1 MFEALLSKGKDF
13 FLRMFDIRVGEFRR
27 VLLMQLNVFLLIQ
40 CLWIVKPVVNAQFLS
55 TAGIDKLP
63 LVFLLV
69 ALTALA
75 VATAYS
81 RLLNR
86 LPLGTIMARTY
97 MISIFA
103 LISFAILLHLDFF
116 KDWMSYVFYIGVA
129 LFGLITTSQFWLLGN
144 LVFSS
149 LEAKRLFGIIGAGA
163 IAGGISGGYITSA
176 LAPLMDGKNILLV
189 ASAMLMVGMR
199 VNHRI
204 WLTFVPEFNRTVQS
218 RQTKTLHEYPLRLIR
233 NSRHLT
239 FLALIMGISVVV
251 SKLIEFQFSSIAS
264 QRIQDPEKL
273 TAFFGFWFSTA
284 NVISLGVQLLVTQRV
299 LAALGVGR
307 SLFVSPAVLFAG
319 AAAVLYTPLLW
330 AGTSLK
336 ILDISLKQSINKA
349 VTELLILPIPMAIK
363 SQAKTFI
370 DVFVDT
376 TATGIG
382 GIILIFLVN
391 GLNLSVRAVCAMIL
405 LLIFLW
411 IYFAIRLRREYVLAF
426 EARAGMTR
434 QPSTK
439 KEFRHT
445 ATSVIGGIRR
455 TLQTGTTKQILYL
468 LARIEES
475 KDARLMPDTIPLL
488 AHESPVVRQAALRCL
503 YYSTDHTITSVI
515 EPLLKDPD
523 DEVRS
528 RAFSSLL
535 AQTRQNR
542 VDMINAYLLDKDPA
556 VNGAAVVGL
565 ATEACDNPDMQ
576 QLFNLTERL
585 QEKIDLSKNLN
596 DPKDLQAI
604 RIMIART
611 IGYGKL
617 AAFYPV
623 LEDYMKDSNPA
634 VVKQAILSAGSSQAH
649 CFIKTLLSF
658 LPNKTTRSSAR
669 KALSRY
675 EPAELLPIL
684 EDVSHAVETKLDLL
698 IQLPALAETMETQQ
712 AVDYL
717 FELVK
722 HEDPTV
728 KMEALESLHTI
739 KARFPHLTIG
749 WKRLIPIV
757 TVDVDLYKDTLVLSY
772 TSHHNLERYK
782 DDQKISLA
790 MKELMEL
797 LERRRNTIL
806 EHIFWV
812 IGLAY
817 PPNVILPLFKELH
830 HEDPA
835 VRMNAIE
842 LLDNILEPA
851 LKKIVMPIVETAS
864 LETMSDDV
872 MARLDLEVLTKQSSF
887 ERLLKGDD
895 DLVKLAVLS
904 LIEAIAK
911 EKYTPLLHL
920 AAKDDNPRIS
930 MLAKK
935 MLAQA

>member
-40 CLWIVKPVVNAQFLS
+40 CLWIVKPVVNAQFLA

-103 LISFAILLHLDFF
+103 LVSFAILLHLDFF

-189 ASAMLMVGMR
+189 ASSMLMVGMK
-199 VNHRI
+199 VNQRI

-233 NSRHLT
+233 NSKHLT

-307 SLFVSPAVLFAG
+307 SLFISPAVLFAG
-319 AAAVLYTPLLW
+319 AAAVLYTPVIW
-330 AGTSLK
+330 AGASLK
-336 ILDISLKQSINKA
+336 IMDISLKQSINKA

-488 AHESPVVRQAALRCL
+488 AHESPIVRQAALRCL
-503 YYSTDHTITSVI
+503 YYSTDHTITGII

-528 RAFSSLL
+528 RAFSTLL

-542 VDMINAYLLDKDPA
+542 VDMINAYLLDEDPA
-556 VNGAAVVGL
+556 VNGAALVGL
-565 ATEACDNPDMQ
+565 ATEACDNSDMQ
-576 QLFNLTERL
+576 AMFNLQERL
-585 QEKIDLSKNLN
+585 QEKIEQSKKLN
-596 DPKDLQAI
+596 APKDLEAFK
-604 RIMIART
+604 IMIART

-617 AAFYPV
+617 AAFYPI
-623 LEDYMKDSNPA
+623 LEDYMKDLSPA
-634 VVKQAILSAGSSQAH
+634 VVKQAILSAGSSQAP

-658 LPNKTTRSSAR
+658 LPNKSTRSAAR
-669 KALSRY
+669 KALARY

-684 EDVSHAVETKLDLL
+684 EDVSRAPDTKTDLL

-717 FELVK
+717 FALVQQ
-722 HEDPTV
+722 EDPIV
-728 KMEALESLHTI
+728 KMEALESLHKI
-739 KARFPHLTIG
+739 KSRFPHLTIG

-757 TVDVDLYKDTLVLSY
+757 TGDIDLYKDTLVLSY
-772 TSHHNLERYK
+772 TAQHNLERYK
-782 DDQKISLA
+782 DDPKISMALN
-790 MKELMEL
+790 ELIEL
-797 LERRRNTIL
+797 LERRRSSML

-817 PPNVILPLFKELH
+817 PPNVILPLYKELQ

-835 VRMNAIE
+835 IRMNTVE

-851 LKKIVMPIVETAS
+851 LKKIVIPIVETAA
-864 LETMSDDV
+864 LETMSDEV
-872 MARLDLEVLTKQSSF
+872 LSRLDLEVLTKQSSF

>member
-27 VLLMQLNVFLLIQ
+27 VWLMQLNVFLLIQ
-40 CLWIVKPVVNAQFLS
+40 CLWIVKPVANAQFLS

-75 VATAYS
+75 VATGYS

-86 LPLGTIMARTY
+86 LPLGIILKRTY
-97 MISIFA
+97 MISIFT
-103 LISFAILLHLDFF
+103 LVTFAILLHLGLF
-116 KDWMSYVFYIGVA
+116 KGWMSYVFYIGVA

-163 IAGGISGGYITSA
+163 IAGGISGGYITSV

-189 ASAMLMVGMR
+189 ASAMLIVGMII
-199 VNHRI
+199 NQKI
-204 WLTFVPEFNRTVQS
+204 WLIYVPEFNRTVQS

-233 NSRHLT
+233 NSKHLT

-251 SKLIEFQFSSIAS
+251 SKLIEFQFSAIAS

-299 LAALGVGR
+299 VAALGVGR
-307 SLFVSPAVLFAG
+307 SLFVSPTVLFAG
-319 AAAVLYTPLLW
+319 AAAVLYAPVLW

-336 ILDISLKQSINKA
+336 VLDISLKQSINKA
-349 VTELLILPIPMAIK
+349 VSELLILPIPMAIK

-411 IYFAIRLRREYVLAF
+411 IYLAVRLRREYVLAF

-434 QPSTK
+434 QPSPRR
-439 KEFRHT
+439 EFRHT
-445 ATSVIGGIRR
+445 STSVIGGIRR

-475 KDARLMPDTIPLL
+475 RDARLMPDTIPLL
-488 AHESPVVRQAALRCL
+488 AHESPNVRQAALRCL
-503 YYSTDHTITSVI
+503 YYHNDHTVI
-515 EPLLKDPD
+515 NVIKPLLNDPD

-535 AQTRQNR
+535 AHTRQNR
-542 VDMINAYLLDKDPA
+542 VDVINAYLQNEDPA
-556 VNGAAVVGL
+556 VNGAALVGL
-565 ATEACDNPDMQ
+565 ATEACGNPDLQKM
-576 QLFNLTERL
+576 FNLTDRL
-585 QEKIDLSKNLN
+585 QEKIEQSKKLE
-596 DPKDLQAI
+596 DPKDLQSI
-604 RIMIART
+604 KIMIART
-611 IGYGKL
+611 IGYGRL
-617 AAFYPV
+617 TEFYHF
-623 LEDYMKDSNPA
+623 LEGYMIDPNPA
-634 VVKQAILSAGSSQAH
+634 IAKQAILSAGSSQAQ

-658 LPNKTTRSSAR
+658 LPNKSTRSTAK
-669 KALSRY
+669 KALGRY
-675 EPAELLPIL
+675 EPSELLPIL
-684 EDVSHAVETKLDLL
+684 EDVSQAAETKLDLL
-698 IQLPALAETMETQQ
+698 IQLPALAESMETQQ
-712 AVDYL
+712 AVDFL
-717 FELVK
+717 FTLVQ

-728 KMEALESLHTI
+728 KMEALESLHLI

-749 WKRLIPIV
+749 WKRLIPIINE
-757 TVDVDLYKDTLVLSY
+757 DVDRYKDTLVFSY
-772 TSHHNLERYK
+772 TSQHNLERYK
-782 DDQKISLA
+782 DDPKISVALN
-790 MKELMEL
+790 ELIEL
-797 LERRRNTIL
+797 LERRRSRIL

-812 IGLAY
+812 MGLAY
-817 PPNVILPLFKELH
+817 PPNVILPLFMELH

-835 VRMNAIE
+835 IRMNTVE

-851 LKKIVMPIVETAS
+851 LKKIVMPIMETTA
-864 LETMSDDV
+864 LDTLSDEV
-872 MARLDLEVLTKQSSF
+872 LIRLDLEMLTKLSSF

-920 AAKDDNPRIS
+920 AAKDEHPKIS

-935 MLAQA
+935 ILAKT